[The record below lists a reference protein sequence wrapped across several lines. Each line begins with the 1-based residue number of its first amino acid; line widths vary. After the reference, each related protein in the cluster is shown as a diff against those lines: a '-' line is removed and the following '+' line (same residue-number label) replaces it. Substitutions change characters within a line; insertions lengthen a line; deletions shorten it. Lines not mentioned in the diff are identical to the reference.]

1 MEAIVVTIMCISL
14 TILCLIF
21 TGQSD
26 AKFDM
31 ESAVGIWLFD
41 DGSGNVAKD
50 TSGKGHDGKL
60 MNGPKWVNGKFAMAL
75 EFDGKDDY
83 VDCGDDDNLNV
94 NRKPKASVNEVNTFT
109 LMAWVFPTSIDAA
122 THEMIAGKG
131 WSATERSYYLSLYQ
145 GKAFVSFRNPG
156 NTAQAD
162 VQGNTAFQKS
172 TWYHIA
178 GINNRKENK
187 AAIYVN
193 GVKEN
198 EKAIDYDVMVTPKPL
213 WIGNM
218 EDQTLHFNGIID
230 DFAIFNVALSEDEIK
245 NIMTKGLRFITAV
258 SPAGKLAAVW
268 GGIKAQ

>member
-1 MEAIVVTIMCISL
+1 MKAIVVTIRCIGL
-14 TILCLIF
+14 TILVLLF
-21 TGQSD
+21 TGQSA
-26 AKFDM
+26 AKFDLK
-31 ESAVGIWLFD
+31 SAVGIWLFD

-60 MNGPKWVNGKFAMAL
+60 MNGPKWVNGKFGMAL

-83 VDCGDDDNLNV
+83 VDCGNDDTLN
-94 NRKPKASVNEVNTFT
+94 ANTFT

-131 WSATERSYYLSLYQ
+131 WSATERSYYFSILQ

-213 WIGNM
+213 WIGNLG
-218 EDQTLHFNGIID
+218 DHTLHFNGIID
-230 DFAIFNVALSEDEIK
+230 DLAIFNVALTEDEIK
-245 NIMTKGLRFITAV
+245 DIMRKGLRFITAV
-258 SPAGKLAAVW
+258 SPAGKLATVW
-268 GGIKAQ
+268 GIIKR

>member
-1 MEAIVVTIMCISL
+1 MCVSL
-14 TILCLIF
+14 MVLGLMF
-21 TGQSD
+21 TRQSD
-26 AKFDM
+26 AEVEL

-41 DGSGNVAKD
+41 DGGGNVAKD
-50 TSGKGHDGKL
+50 SSNNSYDGKL
-60 MNGPKWVNGKFAMAL
+60 MNGPKWVKGKFGMAL

-83 VDCGDDDNLNV
+83 VDCGIDENLN
-94 NRKPKASVNEVNTFT
+94 VNTFT
-109 LMAWVFPTSIDAA
+109 LMTWILPTSIDAS

-162 VQGNTAFQKS
+162 VQGNTALQKS

-178 GINNRKENK
+178 GTHNREDNK

-198 EKAIDYDVMVTPKPL
+198 EKDIDYDVMVTPKPL
-213 WIGNM
+213 WIGNIG
-218 EDQTLHFNGIID
+218 DHTLYFNGIID
-230 DFAIFNVALSEDEIK
+230 DVGLFNVALTEYDIK
-245 NIMTKGLRFITAV
+245 SVMTKGLRSVAAV
-258 SPAGKLAAVW
+258 SHAGKLATAW
-268 GGIKAQ
+268 GVIKVQ

>member
-1 MEAIVVTIMCISL
+1 MFISSI
-14 TILCLIF
+14 ILCLIF

-31 ESAVGIWLFD
+31 KSAVGIWLFD

-60 MNGPKWVNGKFAMAL
+60 MNGPKWVNGKFGMAL

-83 VDCGDDDNLNV
+83 VDCGNDDNLN
-94 NRKPKASVNEVNTFT
+94 VNTFT
-109 LMAWVFPTSIDAA
+109 LMAWVFPTSIDAS
-122 THEMIAGKG
+122 THEMIGGKG
-131 WSATERSYYLSLYQ
+131 WSATERSYYLSILQ

-213 WIGNM
+213 WIGNLG
-218 EDQTLHFNGIID
+218 DHTLNFNGIID
-230 DFAIFNVALSEDEIK
+230 DFAIFNIALIEDEIK
-245 NIMTKGLRFITAV
+245 NIMTKGLRFVTAV
-258 SPAGKLAAVW
+258 SPAGKLAAAW
-268 GGIKAQ
+268 GIIKR

>member
-1 MEAIVVTIMCISL
+1 MKAIVVTIMCISL
-14 TILCLIF
+14 TIFYLIF
-21 TGQSD
+21 TGQSN

-60 MNGPKWVNGKFAMAL
+60 MNGPKWVNGKFGMAL

-83 VDCGDDDNLNV
+83 VDCGDDDNLN
-94 NRKPKASVNEVNTFT
+94 VNTFT

-162 VQGNTAFQKS
+162 IQGNTVFQKS
-172 TWYHIA
+172 TWCHIA
-178 GINNRKENK
+178 GINNREENK

-198 EKAIDYDVMVTPKPL
+198 EKAIDYDVMVEIWKTKL
-213 WIGNM
+213 YISM
-218 EDQTLHFNGIID
+218 ASSTTLLF
-230 DFAIFNVALSEDEIK
+230 LTSLYLK
-245 NIMTKGLRFITAV
+245 MTLRT
-258 SPAGKLAAVW
+258 S
-268 GGIKAQ
+268 